1 MRIVLRTERL
11 ILRQFTTDDADALIA
26 LDSDPAV
33 LRFINGG
40 EPIAARVTR
49 EQTLPRYLDWHRR
62 SDDWGYWAA
71 IDIASGRFLGWF
83 HLRPPGDDVPPVG
96 RTMALGYRLRGD
108 AWGHGYATE
117 GSRALMRYGFD
128 RPTVERIVAMALVD
142 NVASVRVMERA
153 GLRFVRDFTYTGP
166 DPAAWY
172 VGRPAVEYGLTRA
185 EFQAAGPTA
194 GGRQ

>member
-1 MRIVLRTERL
+1 
-11 ILRQFTTDDADALIA
+11 
-26 LDSDPAV
+26 
-33 LRFINGG
+33 
-40 EPIAARVTR
+40 
-49 EQTLPRYLDWHRR
+49 
-62 SDDWGYWAA
+62 
-71 IDIASGRFLGWF
+71 
-83 HLRPPGDDVPPVG
+83 
-96 RTMALGYRLRGD
+96 MALGYRLRGD